1 MSPIMKPSD
10 EGNELLKK
18 IYAKIEQEQKEV
30 GGCTP
35 GSASQSPQ
43 VQISEADIYKSA
55 TSQQDGDSWLFC
67 QIYRN
72 QLCYDHA
79 AGRWYEWKGHYWEED
94 KVDNVT
100 RKIDKVIDIYS
111 KEAGELARK
120 ISEIDKNGNMKDIP
134 PLEKKEKE
142 YNKKISQ
149 LQKRRWK
156 EDVLKLA
163 ASGDGSLGIS
173 GEGWDKDPWVLGCK
187 NGVIEL
193 KTGDIRPGKPD
204 EYIRAF
210 CPTEWKG
217 INEPSPIWDDSLLQ
231 IFEKDT
237 ILIPF
242 VQRIFGYGITAEKKR
257 EHMFPILEGPD
268 GQNGKGTI
276 LEAVFEVMG
285 PLLSGPIEAEMLLD
299 QGRAKSST
307 GPSADIMDLRG
318 KRIIWA
324 SETNEGRKFNIGKVK
339 WLTGGDTLKG
349 RTPFAK
355 NGVSFRVTHTL
366 FLITNHR
373 PKADPN
379 DSPFWKRVFLI
390 PFHVSFVSDPQQP
403 NERKADFELPEKLKT
418 ETSGILAWLVRGCL
432 EWQKHGL
439 MPPDVVKIATQTYQE
454 DEDVL
459 GHFIDDSCFLGADKK
474 VKAIDFYNAYT
485 KWCEENG
492 HKAMN
497 STNFGRR
504 MSLKFENERDRS
516 GKYYFGVGLSQD
528 PPWV

>member
-1 MSPIMKPSD
+1 M
-10 EGNELLKK
+10 N
-18 IYAKIEQEQKEV
+18 
-30 GGCTP
+30 
-35 GSASQSPQ
+35 
-43 VQISEADIYKSA
+43 
-55 TSQQDGDSWLFC
+55 
-67 QIYRN
+67 
-72 QLCYDHA
+72 HA
-79 AGRWYEWKGHYWEED
+79 
-94 KVDNVT
+94 
-100 RKIDKVIDIYS
+100 
-111 KEAGELARK
+111 
-120 ISEIDKNGNMKDIP
+120 
-134 PLEKKEKE
+134 
-142 YNKKISQ
+142 
-149 LQKRRWK
+149 
-156 EDVLKLA
+156 
-163 ASGDGSLGIS
+163 
-173 GEGWDKDPWVLGCK
+173 
-187 NGVIEL
+187 
-193 KTGDIRPGKPD
+193 
-204 EYIRAF
+204 
-210 CPTEWKG
+210 
-217 INEPSPIWDDSLLQ
+217 PIWDDSLLQ

-355 NGVSFRVTHTL
+355 NGVSFKVTHTL

-390 PFHVSFVSDPQQP
+390 PFHVSFVSDPKQP

-418 ETSGILAWLVRGCL
+418 EASGILAWLVRGCL
-432 EWQKHGL
+432 EWQKKGL
-439 MPPDVVKIATQTYQE
+439 MPPDVVKLATQTYQE

-459 GHFIDDSCFLGADKK
+459 GHFIDDSCFLGPDKK

-504 MSLKFENERDRS
+504 MSLRFENERGRS

-528 PPWV
+528 PPWRM